1 MQLCLLVVASAN
13 KLCQWE
19 MQHELW
25 RVLSMHVVYL
35 VVFAVVN
42 AGCVCW
48 LKNQQSI
55 VVVEI
60 VATRTVE
67 AVVLLCLVVE
77 KSIEEQYSTN
87 GSCRNCGNT
96 NCVCQL
102 WQFNGS
108 WQN

>member
-1 MQLCLLVVASAN
+1 MP
-13 KLCQWE
+13 
-19 MQHELW
+19 
-25 RVLSMHVVYL
+25 VVYL

-67 AVVLLCLVVE
+67 AVVLLCLVIE

-87 GSCRNCGNT
+87 GSCRNRCSM

-102 WQFNGS
+102 WQCECQTSIMVNLQVEQLVG
-108 WQN
+108 NDL

>member
-1 MQLCLLVVASAN
+1 
-13 KLCQWE
+13 
-19 MQHELW
+19 
-25 RVLSMHVVYL
+25 MHVVYL

-48 LKNQQSI
+48 LNNQLSI

-67 AVVLLCLVVE
+67 AVALLCLVVE

-87 GSCRNCGNT
+87 GSCRICGSM
-96 NCVCQL
+96 NCVC
-102 WQFNGS
+102 
-108 WQN
+108 